1 MSTSSVHLA
10 KRLLL
15 MTLALE
21 EAVSK
26 EAWSETDCLFA
37 QRERIIAQLETSTL
51 DAASLRVIGEVK
63 RVDDRI
69 ASVLSA
75 GKSTVQTEL
84 QTGTRGR
91 KAVKAYSQNSAITEL
106 DRAS

>member
-1 MSTSSVHLA
+1 MPSSAEQLA

-26 EAWSETDCLFA
+26 EAWSETDALFA
-37 QRERIIAQLETSTL
+37 QRERIIGQLVSASL
-51 DAASLRVIGEVK
+51 DAPALKVINDVR

-69 ASVLSA
+69 AEMLAS
-75 GKSTVQTEL
+75 GKAAVQAEL
-84 QTGTRGR
+84 QSGTRGR
-91 KAVKAYSQNSAITEL
+91 KAAKAYAQNVSIAGL